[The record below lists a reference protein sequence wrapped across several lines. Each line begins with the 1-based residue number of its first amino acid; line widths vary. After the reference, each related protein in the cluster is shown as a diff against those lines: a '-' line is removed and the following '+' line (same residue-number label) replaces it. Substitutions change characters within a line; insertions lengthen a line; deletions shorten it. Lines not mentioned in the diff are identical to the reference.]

1 MAREWRTKT
10 FKSGNSVAVRIP
22 KAVGLKEGEEVV
34 LVPHQDGSISFW
46 KESDAK
52 VVFMSLYGSMSKGW
66 MAAGR
71 DDIEQDDYE
80 RGEAPPA
87 AA

>member
-1 MAREWRTKT
+1 MTREWRTKT
-10 FKSGNSVAVRIP
+10 FKSGNSVAVRLP
-22 KAVGLKEGEEVV
+22 KAIGFKEGDDVV
-34 LVPHQDGSISFW
+34 LVHHADGSISFW

-52 VVFMSLYGSMSKGW
+52 AIFMSLYGSMSPGW

-71 DDIEQDDYE
+71 GDVEQDDYDW
-80 RGEAPPA
+80 GDTSSA

>member
-1 MAREWRTKT
+1 MTKEWRTKT

-22 KAVGLKEGEEVV
+22 KAIGLKEGDDVV

-46 KESDAK
+46 KDSDAK
-52 VVFMSLYGSMSKGW
+52 AVFMNLYGAMSSGW

-71 DDIEQDDYE
+71 SDIEQDDY
-80 RGEAPPA
+80 GWSDVSSA
-87 AA
+87 AV

>member
-22 KAVGLKEGEEVV
+22 KGAGLKEGEEVV
-34 LVPHQDGSISFW
+34 FVPHQDGSISFW
-46 KESDAK
+46 KEAEAK
-52 VVFMSLYGSMSKGW
+52 AMFMSLFGSMSPGW

-71 DDIEQDDYE
+71 DDVEQEDYDW
-80 RGEAPPA
+80 GDTPSA